1 MKRILVCLALIAWSG
16 LASAVVY
23 KWVDTQG
30 KTMYGD
36 HPPDGVRA
44 EVVELYTGHGAH
56 SASAPTRPAPNNTPA
71 NKGAALLPPGAPDS
85 NTQKTV
91 QEDVAAVREKQC
103 TDAQAR
109 YKTLIEGRRLYKT
122 GENGERQYMTAE
134 EIDSERLNAKR
145 DLDAVCNSTT

>member
-1 MKRILVCLALIAWSG
+1 MKRILLCLTLVAWSG
-16 LASAVVY
+16 MSSAVVY
-23 KWVDTQG
+23 KWVDSQG

-44 EVVELYTGHGAH
+44 ELVELYNGRGAH
-56 SASAPTRPAPNNTPA
+56 SASTPTRPATSNAPS
-71 NKGAALLPPGAPDS
+71 NKGAALTPPGAAES
-85 NTQKTV
+85 STQKTV
-91 QEDVAAVREKQC
+91 QEDVAAARDKQC

-145 DLDAVCNSTT
+145 ELDAVCNSTT